1 MDLEGFARRRILK
14 GLDEKQVVRALEEG
28 IREFKDWSRERRLDF
43 SEAVYQEVKASLG
56 SREVGDPFLR
66 SLLSYPESRVTMG
79 DFGVGSRGEGD
90 FYVHRKLA
98 ELIGGRAVVGPR
110 DVDDG
115 GVVEADGGYVTLAID
130 GFHSRLSDFPF
141 VAGFHV
147 ARAALRDV
155 QVMGSRPVA
164 MMSDIHLADDG
175 DVGKLFDFTAGV
187 SAVGELTGVPLVS
200 GSTLRIGGDMVFGD
214 RLVAAV
220 GAVGVSERPPR
231 ARKNAR
237 KGDVILLTRGSGG
250 GTIATIAIYNGF
262 YGVVRETLNVE
273 FHEACEKLHRAGY
286 AGIHAMSD
294 VTNGGIRGDAS
305 EISQAS
311 GKRLVFY
318 EEALYKAVNPR
329 VLSML
334 HELDIDPLG
343 ISTDSL
349 LIILPEDEVQRVVR
363 TLRRVTKVYE
373 VGRVEEGRGAVILGD
388 SGEERKLEPMFRESP
403 YTRVK
408 KVVGDRKPRN
418 IMKMKSLIDAAW
430 LKSMQK
436 KKEIISYIRRS

>member
-14 GLDEKQVVRALEEG
+14 GADEKKIVSALEEV
-28 IREFKDWSRERRLDF
+28 IKEFKGWSRERRRDF
-43 SEAVYQEVKASLG
+43 SEAVYQEVKASLAT
-56 SREVGDPFLR
+56 REVKDSFLR
-66 SLLSYPESRVTMG
+66 RLLSYPESEVTMG
-79 DFGVGSRGEGD
+79 EFGVGSRGEGD

-98 ELIGGRAVVGPR
+98 ELIGGKALVGPGEM
-110 DVDDG
+110 DDG
-115 GVVEADGGYVTLAID
+115 GVVAAEGGYVTLAID
-130 GFHSRLSDFPF
+130 GVHSRLSDFPF

-155 QVMGSRPVA
+155 QVMGARPVA
-164 MMSDIHLADDG
+164 MMSDLHLADDG

-220 GAVGVSERPPR
+220 GAVGMSGEPPK

-237 KGDVILLTRGSGG
+237 EGDIILLTEGSGG

-262 YGVVRETLNVE
+262 YDVVKETINVE
-273 FHEACEKLHRAGY
+273 FHEACEKLYRAGLE
-286 AGIHAMSD
+286 GIHTMSD

-305 EISQAS
+305 EISQTS
-311 GKRLVFY
+311 GKRLIFY
-318 EEALYKAVNPR
+318 EEALYRAVNPR

-334 HELDIDPLG
+334 QELHIDPLG
-343 ISTDSL
+343 VSTDSL
-349 LIILPEDEVQRVVR
+349 LLVLPEDEVQRVVK
-363 TLRRVTKVYE
+363 TLRRVTRVYE
-373 VGRVEEGRGAVILGD
+373 VGRVETGGGAVLHGD
-388 SGEERKLEPMFRESP
+388 DGEKKLEPLFRESP

-418 IMKMKSLIDAAW
+418 IMKMKSLIEASW
-430 LKSMQK
+430 LKSMHK
-436 KKEIISYIRRS
+436 KREILSHLRRS